1 MVKEDIFLGA
11 GNTILWIL
19 KSKNPDG
26 QGFLPTD
33 LAGVTR
39 MTLRFDATTTIDSQ
53 TSPGAFD
60 WTTANYVGEL
70 ILDLGGESIPA
81 GIYQNVRLTI
91 YDPTNP
97 GGLVWSQ
104 EIYFKVWAA

>member
-1 MVKEDIFLGA
+1 MVKEDIYLNA

-26 QGFLPTD
+26 QGFLPTN
-33 LAGVTR
+33 LAAVTR
-39 MTLRFDATTTIDSQ
+39 MTLRFSATLTIDSN

-60 WTTANYVGEL
+60 WLTANFIGEL
-70 ILDLGGESIPA
+70 ILDLGGESIAP
-81 GIYQNVRLTI
+81 GNYSNVWLTL

-97 GGLVWSQ
+97 NGIVWDR
-104 EIYFKVWAA
+104 EIFFRVYS